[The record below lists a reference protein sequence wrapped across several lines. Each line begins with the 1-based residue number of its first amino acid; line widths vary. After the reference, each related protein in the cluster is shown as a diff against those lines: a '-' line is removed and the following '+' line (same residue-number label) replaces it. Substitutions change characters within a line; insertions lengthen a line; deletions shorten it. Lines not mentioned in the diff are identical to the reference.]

1 MIKTYLAR
9 IQEYL
14 AKLEKEEETTIGIAA
29 SKVAESIKRGGII
42 HVFGCGHSHLL
53 GEEIFYRAG
62 GLAPV
67 NPIFVEEL
75 MLHQSATQAS
85 LLERKQTYAR
95 TFLKDQ
101 DLRPEDVLIVVSTS
115 GINPVP
121 IETALYG
128 KGQGVFTIGITS
140 KDYSVNQPSRY
151 QDGEYLYDVVDVT
164 INNHAK
170 AGDGVLTLSDG
181 VAYGPSSS
189 IVGLAIINSIMVGAI
204 EKLVELDYEPP
215 VFKSGNIAGSD
226 EHNQRLIEKYK
237 DRIRF

>member
-29 SKVAESIKRGGII
+29 SKVAESIKQGGII

-85 LLERKQTYAR
+85 LLERKQTYAM

-101 DLRPEDVLIVVSTS
+101 DMRPEDVLIVVSTS

-128 KGQGVFTIGITS
+128 KEQGVFTIGITS

-151 QDGEYLYDVVDVT
+151 PSGEYLYDVVDVT

-226 EHNQRLIEKYK
+226 EHNQRLIERYK